1 MNIRS
6 RFAIRLLGRTLAAC
20 ARIYFRFLKTD
31 FHLATPLTSP
41 YDDKGETVY
50 LYCLWHH
57 SILCAIFC
65 GRSVRLAG
73 LVSKHEDGSYV
84 ADAMECVD
92 LTPIRGSSNR
102 GGAAAMKQMIDATAR
117 LNIAIAT
124 DGPRGPHHVVKEGII
139 FLASQSGRPIL
150 PTGVAATRSWRPW
163 LKWTYLLIPKPF
175 SRVVMVG
182 GAPFFVPP
190 NLSREEREVYRQMLQ
205 NEMDRLLDIAERKA
219 RGEEVPSSETVTM
232 ERAARND
239 EPPSAIAA

>member
-1 MNIRS
+1 MKIRS
-6 RFAIRLLGRTLAAC
+6 RFAIRLLGRALAAC
-20 ARIYFRFLKTD
+20 ARIYFRLLKTE
-31 FHLATPLTSP
+31 FHLAQPLTSP
-41 YDDKGETVY
+41 YDEKGETVY

-73 LVSKHEDGSYV
+73 LVSRHEDGSYV

-102 GGAAAMKQMIDATAR
+102 GGAAAMKQMIDATER

-139 FLASQSGRPIL
+139 FLASQSGRAIL
-150 PTGVAATRSWRPW
+150 PTGVSATRSWRPW
-163 LKWTYLLIPKPF
+163 LKWSYLLIPKPF

-182 GAPFFVPP
+182 GEPFFVPP
-190 NLSREEREVYRQMLQ
+190 DLSREQREVYRQKLQ
-205 NEMDRLLDIAERKA
+205 AEMDRLLEIAERKA
-219 RGEEVPSSETVTM
+219 RGEGSPAAEPRTI
-232 ERAARND
+232 ERAA
-239 EPPSAIAA
+239 

>member
-1 MNIRS
+1 MKIRS

-20 ARIYFRFLKTD
+20 ARAYFRLLKTE
-31 FHLATPLTSP
+31 FHLVAPLTSP
-41 YDDKGETVY
+41 YDEKGNTVY

-102 GGAAAMKQMIDATAR
+102 GGAAAMKRMIEATAR

-124 DGPRGPHHVVKEGII
+124 DGPRGPQHVVKEGII

-150 PTGVAATRSWRPW
+150 PTGVSATRAWRPW

-182 GAPFFVPP
+182 GAPFHVPP
-190 NLSREEREVYRQMLQ
+190 DLSREQREVYRQKLQ
-205 NEMDRLLDIAERKA
+205 IEMDRLLEIAERKA
-219 RGEEVPSSETVTM
+219 RGEEAQYPEAVPMAS
-232 ERAARND
+232 AA
-239 EPPSAIAA
+239 

>member
-1 MNIRS
+1 MKIRS
-6 RFAIRLLGRTLAAC
+6 RFAIRLLGRALAAC
-20 ARIYFRFLKTD
+20 ARVYFRLLKTE
-31 FHLATPLTSP
+31 FHLARPLTSP
-41 YDDKGETVY
+41 YDEKGNTVY

-73 LVSKHEDGSYV
+73 LVSRHEDGSYV

-102 GGAAAMKQMIDATAR
+102 GGAAAMKQMIDATER

-139 FLASQSGRPIL
+139 FLASQSGRAIL
-150 PTGVAATRSWRPW
+150 PTGVSATRSWRPW
-163 LKWTYLLIPKPF
+163 LKWSYLLIPKPF

-182 GAPFFVPP
+182 GEPFFVPP
-190 NLSREEREVYRQMLQ
+190 DLSREQREEYRQKLQ
-205 NEMDRLLDIAERKA
+205 AEMDRLLEIAERKA
-219 RGEEVPSSETVTM
+219 RGEGSPPAESM
-232 ERAARND
+232 ALNRAA
-239 EPPSAIAA
+239 

>member
-1 MNIRS
+1 MKIRS
-6 RFAIRLLGRTLAAC
+6 RWAIRLLGRTLAAC
-20 ARIYFRFLKTD
+20 ARVYFRFLKTE
-31 FHLATPLTSP
+31 FHLHTPLTSP
-41 YDDKGETVY
+41 YDEKGETVY

-84 ADAMECVD
+84 ADAMDCVD
-92 LTPIRGSSNR
+92 LTPIRGSSRR

-139 FLASQSGRPIL
+139 FLASQSGRAIL
-150 PTGVAATRSWRPW
+150 PTAVSATRAWRPW
-163 LKWTYLLIPKPF
+163 VKWSYLLIPKPF

-182 GAPFFVPP
+182 GAPFYVPP
-190 NLSREEREVYRQMLQ
+190 EMSRDEREVYRKKLQ
-205 NEMDRLLDIAERKA
+205 DVMDELEAKAERIA
-219 RGEEVPSSETVTM
+219 RGEVIEELLVQ
-232 ERAARND
+232 AARQ
-239 EPPSAIAA
+239 AA

>member
-1 MNIRS
+1 MKIRS

-20 ARIYFRFLKTD
+20 ARVYFRLLKTE
-31 FHLATPLTSP
+31 FHLAKPLTSP
-41 YDDKGETVY
+41 YDEKGDTVY

-84 ADAMECVD
+84 ADAMECVNV
-92 LTPIRGSSNR
+92 TPIRGSSSR
-102 GGAAAMKQMIDATAR
+102 GGAAAMKQMLDATER

-150 PTGVAATRSWRPW
+150 PTGVSATRSWRPYG
-163 LKWTYLLIPKPF
+163 KWTWLLIPKPF

-182 GAPFFVPP
+182 GEPFFVPP
-190 NLSREEREVYRQMLQ
+190 DLTREQREAYRQRLQ
-205 NEMDRLLDIAERKA
+205 EEMDRLLDVAERKA
-219 RGEEVPSSETVTM
+219 RGEAVEYPEAAALS
-232 ERAARND
+232 RAA
-239 EPPSAIAA
+239 

>member
-1 MNIRS
+1 MKIRS

-20 ARIYFRFLKTD
+20 ARVYFRFLKTD
-31 FHLATPLTSP
+31 FHLHTPLTSP
-41 YDDKGETVY
+41 YDDKGDTVY

-65 GRSVRLAG
+65 GRSIRLAG

-102 GGAAAMKQMIDATAR
+102 GGAAAMKQMLDATSR

-139 FLASQSGRPIL
+139 FLASQSGRPIM
-150 PTGVAATRSWRPW
+150 PTGVAATRSWKPW
-163 LKWTYLLIPKPF
+163 GKWTFLLIPKPF

-190 NLSREEREVYRQMLQ
+190 NLSREEREVYRVKLQ
-205 NEMDRLLDIAERKA
+205 VEMDRLLDVAERIAAGEKA
-219 RGEEVPSSETVTM
+219 NLKEVSPVETSLTA
-232 ERAARND
+232 EHQRAA
-239 EPPSAIAA
+239 A